1 MKVSKHLWWPYE
13 RESKT
18 VLDSGFCA
26 CDSGLKVLDSGFFVS
41 GTWNS
46 DSLSCI
52 PGSKA
57 QEPDVGFPH
66 KQNVPGFWNPHS
78 LTWGYKDVS
87 KLVNN
92 CICCSLCFELPNDK
106 CKIFCF
112 CLTNCYYKRFS
123 FNIAV
128 VTCPNE
134 FSCVILLL
142 SSTAHFQA
150 VILIFQLIPILTYPS
165 PKPTF
170 ALSEN

>member
-1 MKVSKHLWWPYE
+1 MGFHPGPYV

-18 VLDSGFCA
+18 ILDSGFCA
-26 CDSGLKVLDSGFFVS
+26 NDSGLKVLDSGFFVS
-41 GTWNS
+41 GTWIP
-46 DSLSCI
+46 DYLSCI
-52 PGSKA
+52 PDSKA
-57 QEPDVGFPH
+57 LERDLVLPR
-66 KQNVPGFWNPHS
+66 KQKFRILLHGAIN
-78 LTWGYKDVS
+78 DVS
-87 KLVNN
+87 KQVKN

-142 SSTAHFQA
+142 SSTADFQA
-150 VILIFQLIPILTYPS
+150 VILIFQLILILTYPS
-165 PKPTF
+165 P
-170 ALSEN
+170 